1 MNTIFALQ
9 ELRDMGDTPDKVA
22 AYLKTQHITGTRKMP
37 GSCPIANYFNY
48 KYGGFCCAS
57 RYNLYFTD
65 ANSDLNTQVVLPPA
79 VSSFV
84 GRFDYGSY
92 PELETK

>member
-1 MNTIFALQ
+1 MNTAFALQ

-22 AYLKTQHITGTRKMP
+22 AYLKAQHITGQRGLP
-37 GSCPIANYFNY
+37 SSCPIANYFTS

-57 RYNLYFTD
+57 RHNLYFID
-65 ANSDLNTQVVLPPA
+65 DGNRNKQVDMPPA

-92 PELETK
+92 PELEIK

>member
-22 AYLKTQHITGTRKMP
+22 AYLKAQHITGQRGKP
-37 GSCPIANYFNY
+37 SSCPIANYFTS
-48 KYGGFCCAS
+48 KYGGFCGAS

-92 PELETK
+92 PELESK

>member
-1 MNTIFALQ
+1 MNTAFVWQ
-9 ELRDMGDTPDKVA
+9 ELCDMGDTADKVA
-22 AYLKTQHITGTRKMP
+22 AYLKAQHITGQRGLP
-37 GSCPIANYFNY
+37 SSCPIANYFNY

-65 ANSDLNTQVVLPPA
+65 ANSLLNTQVDMPPA